1 MLAALGIARPFFS
14 ELPAMDIAVYAD
26 FALSAFATL
35 FVTIDPVGLAPLFV
49 ALTAGMSLAQRR
61 EVALRATLIA
71 TGVLL
76 LSAFGGKP
84 LLDALGISVPAFR
97 IAGGLLLFIIAV
109 EMVFERR
116 AERKQNTAETAIT
129 RDHIENLAAFP
140 LAVPLMAGPGA
151 ITAAILLRGQAGSD
165 PVRLGI
171 LVACIAIIVG
181 LCLTT
186 FLLAARIDRML
197 GITGRVIITRLL
209 GVILAALAV
218 QFVADGL
225 FLLIEGRA

>member
-1 MLAALGIARPFFS
+1 MTFVFPH
-14 ELPAMDIAVYAD
+14 D

-35 FVTIDPVGLAPLFV
+35 FVTIDPIGLAPIFV
-49 ALTAGMSLAQRR
+49 ALTVGMSIAQRR

-71 TGVLL
+71 LGVLL

-84 LLDALGISVPAFR
+84 LLDALGITVPAFR

-116 AERKQNTAETAIT
+116 TERKQNTAETAVT

-151 ITAAILLRGQAGSD
+151 ITAAILLHGQASGDLSKIG
-165 PVRLGI
+165 VLVGCILGI
-171 LVACIAIIVG
+171 VLM
-181 LCLTT
+181 CLMT
-186 FLLAARIDRML
+186 FLLAARIDRWL

-218 QFVADGL
+218 QFVADGT
-225 FLLIEGRA
+225 FGLLAAQG